1 MYSKSSG
8 TPETSAWVYIAWLL
22 WLAAVLWIAIQTTR
36 GALDG
41 MLSYA
46 LTLGLAVTAGLLSV
60 PLLNRV
66 SVANLLILV
75 PVWLF
80 GAWYSLFSLMMP
92 QMWLLMP
99 LFAYSLGLILG
110 AVIPLL
116 ATWATRRRPEPP
128 A

>member
-22 WLAAVLWIAIQTTR
+22 WLTAVLWIAIQTTQ

-41 MLSYA
+41 TLSYA
-46 LTLGLAVTAGLLSV
+46 LTLGLAVAVGLLSV

-92 QMWLLMP
+92 QMLLLMP
-99 LFAYSLGLILG
+99 LFAYTLGLILG
-110 AVIPLL
+110 AVIALL

>member
-8 TPETSAWVYIAWLL
+8 TPETGAWVYIAWLL
-22 WLAAVLWIAIQTTR
+22 WLTAVLWVATQTTQ

-41 MLSYA
+41 MFSYV
-46 LTLGLAVTAGLLSV
+46 LTQGLAVAAGLLSA

-80 GAWYSLFSLMMP
+80 GAWYSLSSLKMP
-92 QMWLLMP
+92 QMWLLIP
-99 LFAYSLGLILG
+99 LFAYGVGLILG
-110 AVIPLL
+110 GVIPSCI
-116 ATWATRRRPEPP
+116 TWAARRRHEPP